1 MSEAT
6 PLFPADQLPPAPPSV
21 IGDDGAPR
29 MGLYAGSVAHAA
41 FSALKGE
48 YAASTLGRRLME
60 KRWQVVCLATRDA
73 MLTLAII
80 ETGYLASGIC
90 AIFDRGARRLL
101 VNENP
106 VLPSLCAK
114 VSDEPG
120 DGLSARLLGPGVRA
134 RILRSGGRVL
144 VTARWANA
152 AIDLTLDTRKAPSPI
167 TAIAPVGGAGRF
179 DFTQKTVLIPAE
191 GEIRAGNSIFPVHGE
206 LAGLDYTHGYFA
218 RETAWRWAFAA
229 GQQGSRLVA
238 FNLSEGFLQ
247 GAGENVAWVDGEPRP
262 VGKVAFTFDA
272 AAPLGPWRLRSEGGA
287 LDLAF
292 QPEGYRAQTVDLKI
306 ILSKYVQPFGTFSG
320 RVLGVEVDG
329 LAGVTEDHAA
339 KW

>member
-6 PLFPADQLPPAPPSV
+6 PLFPPARLPPAPPSV
-21 IGDDGAPR
+21 VGDDGAPR
-29 MGLYAGSVAHAA
+29 MGLYAGSVADAD
-41 FSALKGE
+41 FSALKGD
-48 YAASTLGRRLME
+48 YAASALGRRLIE
-60 KRWQVVCLATRDA
+60 KKWQVVSLATRDA
-73 MLTLAII
+73 MLMLAII
-80 ETGYLASGIC
+80 DTGYLASGIC

-106 VLPSLCAK
+106 VLPSPCAQ

-120 DGLSARLLGPGVRA
+120 DGLSARLVGPGVRA
-134 RILRSGGRVL
+134 RIMRSGGRVL
-144 VTARWANA
+144 ATARWGNA
-152 AIDLTLDTRKAPSPI
+152 AIDLTLDTRMAPSPM
-167 TAIAPVGGAGRF
+167 TAIAPVGVAGRF

-191 GEIRAGNSIFPVHGE
+191 GEIRAGNTIFPVHGE
-206 LAGLDYTHGYFA
+206 LAGLDYTHGHFA

-229 GQQGSRLVA
+229 GRQGSHLVA
-238 FNLSEGFLQ
+238 FNLSDGFLQ

-272 AAPLGPWRLRSEGGA
+272 AAPLGPWRVRSEGGA

-292 QPEGYRAQTVDLKI
+292 HPEGHRAQTIDLKL

-320 RVLGVEVDG
+320 RVLGLEVAG

-339 KW
+339 RW